1 MEDIQAIS
9 SLFNYQK
16 LILIA
21 LGIFSL
27 WLVIQVMKFLVDK
40 LTEYIPSKRFLVL
53 QFNTLLSFVIYLGGT
68 IAIFISVINP
78 PKEVVIAATGSMAVA
93 IGFALKD
100 VASSIIAGLVL
111 IFDTPFKTGDR
122 IEFDGSYG
130 EIVAIG
136 LRSVKIRTLDDNIV
150 TIPNARFINDV
161 VASANYG
168 ALDMMVVSTFHV
180 ALENDVERVKDII
193 REVIATSRYA
203 YLRKDIS
210 FAISEV
216 TLYDKL
222 ALRIDAKSYVMD
234 VRYEKAFQSDVVATS
249 NAQFQTHQISR
260 P

>member
-168 ALDMMVVSTFHV
+168 ALDMMVVST
-180 ALENDVERVKDII
+180 D
-193 REVIATSRYA
+193 
-203 YLRKDIS
+203 RKS
-210 FAISEV
+210 
-216 TLYDKL
+216 
-222 ALRIDAKSYVMD
+222 
-234 VRYEKAFQSDVVATS
+234 VV
-249 NAQFQTHQISR
+249 
-260 P
+260 